1 MFDPS
6 KIAEALKQAQGMQS
20 QFDDAL
26 RKKTVE
32 GQAGAGMVSVTMNG
46 KFEVTSVMIDPALLA
61 KQDKEFTESLIK
73 SAINDATQQL
83 QQNVMAQAQDMMQ
96 NLNIFGGQS

>member
-20 QFDDAL
+20 QFDDVL
-26 RKKTVE
+26 RQKTVE
-32 GQAGAGMVSVTMNG
+32 GHSGAGMVSVTLNG
-46 KFEVTSVMIDPALLA
+46 KFEVTDVTIDPALLA

-73 SAINDATQQL
+73 SAVNDATKQL

>member
-1 MFDPS
+1 MFDPT

-26 RKKTVE
+26 RKKTVT
-32 GQAGAGMVSVTMNG
+32 GRAGAGMVAVTING
-46 KFEVTSVMIDPALLA
+46 KFEVTEVSIDPALFA
-61 KQDKEFTESLIK
+61 KQDVAFAESLIK
-73 SAINDATQQL
+73 SAVNDATQQL

>member
-46 KFEVTSVMIDPALLA
+46 KFEVTGVIIDPALLA
-61 KQDKEFTESLIK
+61 KQDKEFTENLIK

>member
-26 RKKTVE
+26 RQKTVE
-32 GQAGAGMVSVTMNG
+32 GQSGAGMVSVTMNG
-46 KFEVTSVMIDPALLA
+46 KFEVTDVTIDPALLA

-73 SAINDATQQL
+73 SAVNDATKQL

>member
-6 KIAEALKQAQGMQS
+6 KIAEALKQAQGMHS

-32 GQAGAGMVSVTMNG
+32 GQSGAGMVSVTMNG
-46 KFEVTSVMIDPALLA
+46 KFEVTDVSIDPTLLA
-61 KQDKEFTESLIK
+61 KQDKDFTESLIK
-73 SAINDATQQL
+73 SAVNDATKQL